1 MRRRGR
7 YFLGR
12 VIKLGELTQEKLMET
27 MLNAPIVEVGLFDWT
42 ITDVEDG
49 RYSDIPYVF
58 GKLSKY
64 AKDGHVKIVDELSRS
79 QVDAYAQNLLEASSP
94 FVYLP
99 EYSGIAFLHVWNG
112 IQEEVFGRRFQRI
125 IEDAFNRFFVGCEIE
140 PVTDYKT
147 FLKKL
152 ETIDRF
158 TEISAKVYPP
168 NPLFGRLW
176 GSLNE
181 YVRKR
186 RASDVSVKET
196 SNNPKG
202 ISTQV
207 AVLVRE
213 IMKDPEFEPDAIPDI
228 TDAAVLMAADG
239 YGSGKVTGFEGDAE
253 VVVKTS
259 DSQKSFLF
267 DKEPHIEELVKA
279 VEMQFRHV
287 SAERDM
293 GH

>member
-1 MRRRGR
+1 MRRGR

-12 VIKLGELTQEKLMET
+12 VIKIGELNQEKLMNT
-27 MLNAPIVEVGLFDWT
+27 MLNAPIVEIGQFDWT
-42 ITDVEDG
+42 ITDAEDG
-49 RYSDIPYVF
+49 RDANTPYIF

-64 AKDGHVKIVDELSRS
+64 AKDGHVKIVDETSRS
-79 QVDAYAQNLLEASSP
+79 QVDAYARNLLEASSP

-112 IQEEVFGRRFQRI
+112 IQEDVFGRRFQRI
-125 IEDAFNRFFVGCEIE
+125 IEEAYERFFVGCEIE
-140 PVTDYKT
+140 PIADYKA
-147 FLKKL
+147 FSRKL
-152 ETIDRF
+152 ESIDRF
-158 TEISAKVYPP
+158 TEIYAKVYPP

-176 GSLNE
+176 GSLND
-181 YVRKR
+181 YVKKR

-202 ISTQV
+202 ISTRVTQ
-207 AVLVRE
+207 LVRE
-213 IMKDPEFEPDAIPDI
+213 IMANPNYEPNFDPDI

-239 YGSGKVTGFEGDAE
+239 YGAGRITGYEGDAE
-253 VVVKTS
+253 VVIRTS

-267 DKEPHIEELVKA
+267 NKEPIVGELVQE
-279 VEMQFRHV
+279 VEIQFRRV

>member
-1 MRRRGR
+1 MS
-7 YFLGR
+7 
-12 VIKLGELTQEKLMET
+12 T
-27 MLNAPIVEVGLFDWT
+27 MLNAPIVEIGQFDWT
-42 ITDVEDG
+42 ITDTKDG
-49 RYSDIPYVF
+49 RGESTPYIF

-64 AKDGHVKIVDELSRS
+64 AKDGHVTIVDESSRS
-79 QVDAYAQNLLEASSP
+79 QVDAYARNLLEASSP

-99 EYSGIAFLHVWNG
+99 QYSGIAFLHVWNG
-112 IQEEVFGRRFQRI
+112 IQEDVFGRHFQKI
-125 IEDAFNRFFVGCEIE
+125 IEEAYDRFFVGCEID
-140 PVTDYKT
+140 PITDYTAFSKR
-147 FLKKL
+147 L
-152 ETIDRF
+152 ESIDVF

-181 YVRKR
+181 YVKKR

-196 SNNPKG
+196 SSTQSG

-207 AVLVRE
+207 AQLVRE
-213 IMKDPEFEPDAIPDI
+213 IMTNPNYEPNFEPDI

-239 YGSGKVTGFEGDAE
+239 YGSGKITGFEGATE
-253 VVVKTS
+253 VVIRTS

-267 DKEPHIEELVKA
+267 DKDPIASELVRE
-279 VEMQFRHV
+279 VEVQFRRV
-287 SAERDM
+287 SIERDM

>member
-1 MRRRGR
+1 MRRGR

-12 VIKLGELTQEKLMET
+12 VIKIGELTQAKLMET
-27 MLNAPIVEVGLFDWT
+27 MLNAPIVEIGQFDWT

-49 RYSDIPYVF
+49 RNAATPYVF

-64 AKDGHVKIVDELSRS
+64 AKDGRVKIVDESSRS
-79 QVDAYAQNLLEASSP
+79 QIDAYTQNLLEASSP

-99 EYSGIAFLHVWNG
+99 DYSGIAFLHVWNG
-112 IQEEVFGRRFQRI
+112 IQEDVFGRRFQRL
-125 IEDAFNRFFVGCEIE
+125 IEEAFGRFFVRCEIE
-140 PVTDYKT
+140 PVADYKA
-147 FLKKL
+147 FSKKL

-176 GSLNE
+176 GSLHE
-181 YVRKR
+181 YVKRR
-186 RASDVSVKET
+186 RASDISVKET
-196 SNNPKG
+196 SNNTSG

-207 AVLVRE
+207 STLVRE
-213 IMKDPEFEPDAIPDI
+213 IMKNREFEPTSPPDI
-228 TDAAVLMAADG
+228 TDAAILMAADG
-239 YGSGKVTGFEGDAE
+239 YGSGKITGFEGDTE
-253 VVVKTS
+253 IVIRTS

-267 DKEPHIEELVKA
+267 DKEPAVKELVHA
-279 VEMQFRHV
+279 VEIQFRHV
-287 SAERDM
+287 STERDM

>member
-1 MRRRGR
+1 MRRGR

-12 VIKLGELTQEKLMET
+12 VIKIGELNQEKLMNT
-27 MLNAPIVEVGLFDWT
+27 MLNAPIVEIGQFDWT
-42 ITDVEDG
+42 ITDTEDG
-49 RYSDIPYVF
+49 RDADTPYIF

-64 AKDGHVKIVDELSRS
+64 AKDGHVTIVDETSRS
-79 QVDAYAQNLLEASSP
+79 QVDAYAHNLLEASSP

-112 IQEEVFGRRFQRI
+112 IQEDVFGRRFQRI
-125 IEDAFNRFFVGCEIE
+125 IEEAYDRFFVGCEIE
-140 PVTDYKT
+140 PIADYTAFSKR
-147 FLKKL
+147 L
-152 ETIDRF
+152 ESIDRF
-158 TEISAKVYPP
+158 TEIYAKVYPP

-181 YVRKR
+181 YVKKR

-196 SNNPKG
+196 SSNPTG
-202 ISTQV
+202 ISTRV
-207 AVLVRE
+207 AQLVRE
-213 IMKDPEFEPDAIPDI
+213 IMANPNYEPNFDPDI

-239 YGSGKVTGFEGDAE
+239 YGSGRITGYEGEIE
-253 VVVKTS
+253 VVIRTS

-267 DKEPHIEELVKA
+267 NKEPIVRELVQE
-279 VEMQFRHV
+279 VEIQFRRV
-287 SAERDM
+287 SIERDM